1 MKQTNEGLLIQA
13 QTKLCMQNDK
23 IINLQCLFMRE
34 NLVIKGIPEG
44 DNESRDKTREKV
56 VDLMKNKLC
65 VQFEKKKFFQTHG
78 SPPKV
83 FTAETHKTG
92 ASQSA
97 CFSLSQD
104 QFHLFEAY
112 HNRVQATIAKS
123 QKTKKAEM
131 RVPFCNSH
139 KALIK
144 VT

>member
-1 MKQTNEGLLIQA
+1 
-13 QTKLCMQNDK
+13 
-23 IINLQCLFMRE
+23 MRE

-65 VQFEKKKFFQTHG
+65 VQFEKKKKKTFFQTHG

-92 ASQSA
+92 AYQSA

-112 HNRVQATIAKS
+112 HNRVQATIAKY
-123 QKTKKAEM
+123 QKTKKVKM
-131 RVPFCNSH
+131 REYLGSPFKS
-139 KALIK
+139 LIE
-144 VT
+144 VTNMSI

>member
-13 QTKLCMQNDK
+13 QTKLCMQDDK

-65 VQFEKKKFFQTHG
+65 VQFEKKKKKTFFQTHG

-92 ASQSA
+92 A
-97 CFSLSQD
+97 
-104 QFHLFEAY
+104 
-112 HNRVQATIAKS
+112 
-123 QKTKKAEM
+123 
-131 RVPFCNSH
+131 
-139 KALIK
+139 
-144 VT
+144 